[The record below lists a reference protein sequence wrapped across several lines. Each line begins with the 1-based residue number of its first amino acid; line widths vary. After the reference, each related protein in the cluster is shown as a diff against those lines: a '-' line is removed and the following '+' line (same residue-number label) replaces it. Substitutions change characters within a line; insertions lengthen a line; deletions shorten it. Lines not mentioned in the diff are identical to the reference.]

1 MIPESLMSDASRLEE
16 IRGLIKGGQVEQSL
30 VLLKTYW
37 LEHPDDSEAADLLS
51 TVMKEAGRSELSERL
66 SALAKQLPS
75 ETEKEELPALPATP
89 KKQNATDLSHLDKAD
104 KKLGP
109 QELFEA
115 GFSLID
121 ARQHELAAML
131 LNRCVKMV
139 PDEPVVNYELGF
151 ALMSLKR
158 FDEAI
163 AYFENA
169 STGGADFDTYLNLS
183 ACYTMTRRLDAAI
196 KVLEK
201 IGELELDEEQTR
213 ELQHRKMVLRRL
225 SILSSKPHLSP
236 RDWMFVLYGSILLRT
251 QVPKEHSKEDAVSIG
266 STLAILK
273 GVLEGLRLESE
284 VVEFFGPQSRPLAN
298 ALAELLEIPVGS
310 YKGDSREERALL
322 TMTWAND
329 VIGPHESF
337 LENTHRRAMFAYGL
351 SIDEPLPLVPEI
363 VGTLGYEDVMPWD
376 ESGRKITVDA
386 EANILAPSELEKE
399 LAQQTKAILYNA
411 RDIESEPH
419 IIHAVQEALDFYM
432 GKEGLLVLANS
443 KTFPRRCE
451 YTAEVLF

>member
-1 MIPESLMSDASRLEE
+1 MSDASRLEE
-16 IRGLIKGGQVEQSL
+16 IRGLIKDGQVEQSL

-66 SALAKQLPS
+66 SALAKQLPAEPEKD
-75 ETEKEELPALPATP
+75 ETPSPSPSLPVAPNQPAANQP
-89 KKQNATDLSHLDKAD
+89 APNKKV
-104 KKLGP
+104 GP

-131 LNRCVKMV
+131 LNQCVKLV

-158 FDEAI
+158 FEEAI

-169 STGGADFDTYLNLS
+169 SIMGTADFDTYLNLS
-183 ACYTMTRRLDAAI
+183 ACYTMTRRLDDAI
-196 KVLEK
+196 NALEK
-201 IGELELDEEQTR
+201 IDKLEMDDEQTR

-225 SILSSKPHLSP
+225 SMLSSKTHLSP
-236 RDWMFVLYGSILLRT
+236 RDWMFVLYGSILLRN

-284 VVEFFGPQSRPLAN
+284 VVEFFGPQSRPLAS
-298 ALAELLEIPVGS
+298 ALSELLEISVGS
-310 YKGDSREERALL
+310 YKGSSREEKALL
-322 TMTWAND
+322 TMSWAND
-329 VIGPHESF
+329 VVGPHESF
-337 LENTHRRAMFAYGL
+337 LENTHRRALFAYGL

-363 VGTLGYEDVMPWD
+363 VGTLGYDDVMPWD
-376 ESGRKITVDA
+376 ESGRKITVDS
-386 EANILAPSELEKE
+386 EANVLAPSEIEATLV
-399 LAQQTKAILYNA
+399 QQTKAILYNA
-411 RDIESEPH
+411 RDLESEPH
-419 IIHAVQEALDFYM
+419 IIHAVQEALDFYI

>member
-1 MIPESLMSDASRLEE
+1 MSDAGRLEE

-30 VLLKTYW
+30 VLLKSYW

-75 ETEKEELPALPATP
+75 ETEKEELLSLPAVSSKSDPNKPPTG
-89 KKQNATDLSHLDKAD
+89 KKV
-104 KKLGP
+104 GP

-131 LNRCVKMV
+131 LDQCVKMV

-169 STGGADFDTYLNLS
+169 SAGSADFDTYLNLS
-183 ACYTMTRRLDAAI
+183 ACYTMTRRLEDAI

-201 IGELELDEEQTR
+201 IEKLELDEEQSR

-225 SILSSKPHLSP
+225 SVLSSKPHLSP

-251 QVPKEHSKEDAVSIG
+251 QVPKEHGKEDAVAIG

-273 GVLEGLRLESE
+273 GVLEGLRHESE
-284 VVEFFGPQSRPLAN
+284 VVEFFGPQSRPLAS
-298 ALAELLEIPVGS
+298 ALAELLEIPVGG

-351 SIDEPLPLVPEI
+351 SVDEPLPLVPEI
-363 VGTLGYEDVMPWD
+363 VGTLGYDDVMPWD
-376 ESGRKITVDA
+376 ESGRKIMVDA
-386 EANILAPSELEKE
+386 EANVLAPSELEAK
-399 LAQQTKAILYNA
+399 LVQQTKSILYNA
-411 RDIESEPH
+411 RDIESEPY
-419 IIHAVQEALDFYM
+419 IIHAVQEALDFYI